1 MVCIE
6 HRTTPGRGLACRA
19 WCLRV
24 TKELVSPNP
33 NQRNE
38 RRGGSPWWLFWAA
51 LAVFGFAAT
60 AYFSGRERQYV
71 DETVRL
77 RRQLES
83 DTVQLAE
90 WQQAPAIL
98 NARRVIEASVPP
110 AAANGPSA
118 RIFADFGRGVVLVAS
133 RLPPA
138 PPGKIYAMW
147 VSGPGQPPAAA
158 GTFQPQNDGSAIH
171 VVRNAAA
178 AGPGATVTVTLEDA
192 GGAERPSSAPVLSVS
207 FPAGAPH

>member
-19 WCLRV
+19 RCRGV

-38 RRGGSPWWLFWAA
+38 RRGGSLWWLFWAA
-51 LAVFGFAAT
+51 LAVFAFAAT

-83 DTVQLAE
+83 AAVQLAE

-98 NARRVIEASVPP
+98 NARGAIEASVPP
-110 AAANGPSA
+110 AEANGPSA
-118 RIFADFGRGVVLVAS
+118 RIFAAPGRGVVLVAS
-133 RLPPA
+133 HLLPA
-138 PPGKIYAMW
+138 PPGKIYTMW
-147 VSGPGQPPAAA
+147 VSGPGQQPAAA
-158 GTFQPQNDGSAIH
+158 GIFQLQNDGSAIH
-171 VVRNAAA
+171 VARNAAA
-178 AGPGATVTVTLEDA
+178 AGPGATVTITLEDA

-207 FPAGAPH
+207 FPGGAPH